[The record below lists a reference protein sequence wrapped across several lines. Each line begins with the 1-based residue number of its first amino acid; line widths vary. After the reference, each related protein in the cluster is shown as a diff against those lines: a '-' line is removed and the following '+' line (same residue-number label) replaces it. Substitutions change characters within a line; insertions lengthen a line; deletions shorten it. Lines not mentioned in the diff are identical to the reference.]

1 VYAAPCHCL
10 GRPLRFTVGE
20 CFTCG
25 RFLPGVA
32 GAAEPAAARPGY
44 MALLEAVH
52 RKRDELGPPRPPA
65 PRHNHRRVVIEPRP
79 HKLAGERDPA
89 VRALEFATRT
99 F

>member
-1 VYAAPCHCL
+1 
-10 GRPLRFTVGE
+10 
-20 CFTCG
+20 
-25 RFLPGVA
+25 
-32 GAAEPAAARPGY
+32 